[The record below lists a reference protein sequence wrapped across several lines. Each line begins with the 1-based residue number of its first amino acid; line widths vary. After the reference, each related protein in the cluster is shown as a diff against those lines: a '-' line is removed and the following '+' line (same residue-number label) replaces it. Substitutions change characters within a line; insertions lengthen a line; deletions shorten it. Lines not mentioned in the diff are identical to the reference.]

1 MAEISL
7 DAQGAVQGS
16 ISGGVRQAA
25 QDRAKAD
32 AQDWISGIEQ
42 SNLTPRYYLT
52 IALLVLQEM
61 FEFYDFFLV
70 GYLVSVLAPG
80 WHLTY
85 GQSAVMLLSSGVGA
99 IAGSLAGGLLADRVG
114 RKKMI
119 WGGGL
124 IFSLGAAGC
133 ALIPD
138 GAWILFSIL
147 RFVVGFGSIAAVTA
161 QNPLVVEMTPT
172 RYRTFVSSMMVAP
185 VALGTMFA
193 AMISASLLPVIGWR
207 GVAAT
212 GAMPIVTSLLFAL
225 IAPESVRWLLSRGRN
240 ADARREA
247 AKLLGVAEASITLP
261 NAVAPIRKPGSLS
274 ELFQDQQRFWWV
286 VVIWTGISTGTY
298 GVILWGPTILSQLLK
313 ITAHEAAHYFVYAS
327 VASIIGRVLF
337 SVLPLYIGRRRAAL
351 VGTFLS
357 VLVMLAIFA
366 FYREFIAGWSVFAL
380 LVIFGAAFY
389 SGSFSNMSPY
399 VVEVFPVSL
408 GARAF
413 GLAQAANGVGKILG
427 PVCLALIAGSNDV
440 VSPKATA
447 DAIAP
452 AFLFLAACEFA
463 ALIAIFAYRREP
475 HGKPMEIGQFTDA
488 NANRRRDARH
498 PRSDFRR
505 RSGRPHRLAAAL
517 PARRTLAFG
526 RTPPEHGAD
535 AEGAR
540 HQCPHHGSVPA
551 MRHRHRGQGRRI
563 AGRAVGVDRLDRNPC
578 RQGDR
583 APRARSRHRKEHGGD
598 AGQKLSVCPG

>member
-1 MAEISL
+1 MTAAFGHPGEDMADVTL
-7 DAQGAVQGS
+7 DAHGVVPGVLQGNVQQGA
-16 ISGGVRQAA
+16 QAPNS
-25 QDRAKAD
+25 D
-32 AQDWISGIEQ
+32 AQDWLSSIEK
-42 SNLTPRYYLT
+42 SRLTPRYYAT
-52 IALLVLQEM
+52 IGLMVAQEM

-99 IAGSLAGGLLADRVG
+99 IAGSLLGGRIADRIG
-114 RKKMI
+114 RKKII
-119 WGGGL
+119 WAGGL

-138 GAWILFSIL
+138 GAWILFSML

-161 QNPLVVEMTPT
+161 QNPLVVEITPT
-172 RYRTFVSSMMVAP
+172 RYRTFVSSMMVVP
-185 VALGTMFA
+185 VALGTLFA

-212 GAMPIVTSLLFAL
+212 GALPIVTSLLIMW

-247 AKLLGVAEASITLP
+247 AKLLGVAENSITLP
-261 NAVAPIRKPGSLS
+261 NALPPEKKSGSLL
-274 ELFQDQQRFWWV
+274 ELLQDQKRFWWV

-327 VASIIGRVLF
+327 IFSMLGRVLF
-337 SVLPLYIGRRRAAL
+337 SVLPLYLGRRGAAL
-351 VGTFLS
+351 VGTFAS
-357 VLVMLAIFA
+357 VLVMLAIVA
-366 FYREFIAGWSVFAL
+366 FYRDFIAGWSVFAL

-389 SGSFSNMSPY
+389 SGCFSNMSPY

-413 GLAQAANGVGKILG
+413 GLAQAANGIGKILG
-427 PVCLALIAGSNDV
+427 PVCLALIAGSGDV

-452 AFLFLAACEFA
+452 AFLFLAACELA
-463 ALIAIFAYRREP
+463 ALMAIIAYRKEP
-475 HGKPMEIGQFTDA
+475 HGKPMDIG
-488 NANRRRDARH
+488 
-498 PRSDFRR
+498 
-505 RSGRPHRLAAAL
+505 
-517 PARRTLAFG
+517 
-526 RTPPEHGAD
+526 
-535 AEGAR
+535 
-540 HQCPHHGSVPA
+540 
-551 MRHRHRGQGRRI
+551 
-563 AGRAVGVDRLDRNPC
+563 
-578 RQGDR
+578 
-583 APRARSRHRKEHGGD
+583 
-598 AGQKLSVCPG
+598 

>member
-1 MAEISL
+1 MADVSL

-16 ISGGVRQAA
+16 IPDSIQ
-25 QDRAKAD
+25 RAGQGHPTGD
-32 AQDWISGIEQ
+32 AQDWLSGIEK
-42 SNLTPRYYLT
+42 SKLTPRYYLT
-52 IALLVLQEM
+52 IGLLVLQEM

-85 GQSAVMLLSSGVGA
+85 GQGAMMLLSSGVGA
-99 IAGSLAGGLLADRVG
+99 IFGSLVGGRLADTIG

-119 WGGGL
+119 WGGGM

-138 GAWILFSIL
+138 GAWILFSML
-147 RFVVGFGSIAAVTA
+147 RFVVGFGSIAAVSA
-161 QNPLVVEMTPT
+161 QNPLVVEITPT
-172 RYRTFVSSMMVAP
+172 RYRTFVSSMMVVP

-193 AMISASLLPVIGWR
+193 AMVSASLLPVIGWR

-212 GAMPIVTSLLFAL
+212 GAMPIITSLLIAW

-247 AKLLGVAEASITLP
+247 AKLLGVPEASVALP
-261 NAVAPIRKPGSLS
+261 TAIEPAKKPASLS
-274 ELFQDQQRFWWV
+274 ELFQDQGRFWWV

-313 ITAHEAAHYFVYAS
+313 ITAHEAAQYFVYAS
-327 VASIIGRVLF
+327 IASILGRVLF
-337 SVLPLYIGRRRAAL
+337 SFLPLYIGRRRAAL
-351 VGTFLS
+351 VGTFIS

-366 FYREFIAGWSVFAL
+366 FYREFTAGWSVFAL

-389 SGSFSNMSPY
+389 SGSFSNMTPY
-399 VVEVFPVSL
+399 VVEVFPVPL
-408 GARAF
+408 GGRAF

-475 HGKPMEIGQFTDA
+475 HGKPMDLG
-488 NANRRRDARH
+488 
-498 PRSDFRR
+498 
-505 RSGRPHRLAAAL
+505 
-517 PARRTLAFG
+517 
-526 RTPPEHGAD
+526 
-535 AEGAR
+535 
-540 HQCPHHGSVPA
+540 
-551 MRHRHRGQGRRI
+551 
-563 AGRAVGVDRLDRNPC
+563 
-578 RQGDR
+578 
-583 APRARSRHRKEHGGD
+583 
-598 AGQKLSVCPG
+598 

>member
-1 MAEISL
+1 MADISL
-7 DAQGAVQGS
+7 DAQGVVQGGGVAGAVQ
-16 ISGGVRQAA
+16 AA
-25 QDRAKAD
+25 NPAQSKGN
-32 AQDWISGIEQ
+32 AQDWISAIEK

-52 IALLVLQEM
+52 IGLLVLQEM

-70 GYLVSVLAPG
+70 GYLVSVLAPN

-85 GQSAVMLLSSGVGA
+85 GQSAMMLLSSGVGA
-99 IAGSLAGGLLADRVG
+99 IAGSLVGGMLADAFG

-138 GAWILFSIL
+138 GSWVLFSIL
-147 RFVVGFGSIAAVTA
+147 RFVVGFGSIAAVSA
-161 QNPLVVEMTPT
+161 QNPLIVEITPT

-207 GVAAT
+207 GVAFT
-212 GAMPIVTSLLFAL
+212 GAMPIVTSLLIAL

-247 AKLLGVAEASITLP
+247 AKLLGVSQSSVTLP
-261 NAVAPIRKPGSLS
+261 NAVETDKKPGSLS
-274 ELFQDQQRFWWV
+274 ELFQDQKRFWWV

-327 VASIIGRVLF
+327 IASFLGRILF
-337 SVLPLYIGRRRAAL
+337 SVLPLYIGRRGAAL
-351 VGTFLS
+351 TGTFIS
-357 VLVMLAIFA
+357 VLVMLAIVGFHH
-366 FYREFIAGWSVFAL
+366 EFIAGWSVFAL

-408 GARAF
+408 GGRAF

-475 HGKPMEIGQFTDA
+475 HGKPMDIG
-488 NANRRRDARH
+488 
-498 PRSDFRR
+498 
-505 RSGRPHRLAAAL
+505 
-517 PARRTLAFG
+517 
-526 RTPPEHGAD
+526 
-535 AEGAR
+535 
-540 HQCPHHGSVPA
+540 
-551 MRHRHRGQGRRI
+551 
-563 AGRAVGVDRLDRNPC
+563 
-578 RQGDR
+578 
-583 APRARSRHRKEHGGD
+583 
-598 AGQKLSVCPG
+598 

>member
-1 MAEISL
+1 MADVSL

-16 ISGGVRQAA
+16 IAGRNRQAA
-25 QDRAKAD
+25 QDHPKGD
-32 AQDWISGIEQ
+32 AQDWISGIEK

-52 IALLVLQEM
+52 IGLLVLQEM

-99 IAGSLAGGLLADRVG
+99 IVGSLVGGLLADRVG

-138 GAWILFSIL
+138 GAWILFSVL
-147 RFVVGFGSIAAVTA
+147 RFVVGFGSIAAVSA
-161 QNPLVVEMTPT
+161 QGPLVVEMTPT

-212 GAMPIVTSLLFAL
+212 GAMPIVTSLLIAW

-247 AKLLGVAEASITLP
+247 AKLLGVPETSVTLP
-261 NAVAPIRKPGSLS
+261 NAIEPIRKPGSLS
-274 ELFQDQQRFWWV
+274 ELFQDQKRFWWV

-327 VASIIGRVLF
+327 IASIIGRVLF

-351 VGTFLS
+351 VGTFIS

-447 DAIAP
+447 DAVAP

-463 ALIAIFAYRREP
+463 ALIAIFAFRREP
-475 HGKPMEIGQFTDA
+475 HGKPMDIG
-488 NANRRRDARH
+488 
-498 PRSDFRR
+498 
-505 RSGRPHRLAAAL
+505 
-517 PARRTLAFG
+517 
-526 RTPPEHGAD
+526 
-535 AEGAR
+535 
-540 HQCPHHGSVPA
+540 
-551 MRHRHRGQGRRI
+551 
-563 AGRAVGVDRLDRNPC
+563 
-578 RQGDR
+578 
-583 APRARSRHRKEHGGD
+583 
-598 AGQKLSVCPG
+598 

>member
-1 MAEISL
+1 MAEVSL
-7 DAQGAVQGS
+7 DAQGAVP
-16 ISGGVRQAA
+16 GGIAGGIRQPA
-25 QDRAKAD
+25 QDRSTGD

-85 GQSAVMLLSSGVGA
+85 GQSAMMLLSSGVGA
-99 IAGSLAGGLLADRVG
+99 IAGSLVGGQLADMVG
-114 RKKMI
+114 RKKMV

-138 GAWILFSIL
+138 GSWVLFSAL
-147 RFVVGFGSIAAVTA
+147 RFVVGFGSIAAVSA
-161 QNPLVVEMTPT
+161 QGPLIVEMTPT
-172 RYRTFVSSMMVAP
+172 RHRTFISSLMVAP

-212 GAMPIVTSLLFAL
+212 GALPIVTSLLFAL
-225 IAPESVRWLLSRGRN
+225 ISPESVRWLLSRGRN

-247 AKLLGVAEASITLP
+247 AKLLGVPQASITLP
-261 NAVAPIRKPGSLS
+261 NAVATLRSPGSLR
-274 ELFQDQQRFWWV
+274 ELLQDQKRFWWV

-327 VASIIGRVLF
+327 IASFIGRLLF
-337 SVLPLYIGRRRAAL
+337 SVLPLYVGRRNAAL
-351 VGTFLS
+351 VGTTVS
-357 VLVMLAIFA
+357 VLVMLAIVGFH
-366 FYREFIAGWSVFAL
+366 REVVAGWSVFAL

-389 SGSFSNMSPY
+389 SGSFANMSPY

-427 PVCLALIAGSNDV
+427 PVCMALIAGSNDV

-475 HGKPMEIGQFTDA
+475 HGKPIEIG
-488 NANRRRDARH
+488 
-498 PRSDFRR
+498 
-505 RSGRPHRLAAAL
+505 
-517 PARRTLAFG
+517 
-526 RTPPEHGAD
+526 
-535 AEGAR
+535 
-540 HQCPHHGSVPA
+540 
-551 MRHRHRGQGRRI
+551 
-563 AGRAVGVDRLDRNPC
+563 
-578 RQGDR
+578 
-583 APRARSRHRKEHGGD
+583 
-598 AGQKLSVCPG
+598 

>member
-1 MAEISL
+1 MAEVSL

-16 ISGGVRQAA
+16 ISGGIRQAA

-133 ALIPD
+133 AVIPD

-440 VSPKATA
+440 VSPKATT

-475 HGKPMEIGQFTDA
+475 HGKPMEIG
-488 NANRRRDARH
+488 
-498 PRSDFRR
+498 
-505 RSGRPHRLAAAL
+505 
-517 PARRTLAFG
+517 
-526 RTPPEHGAD
+526 
-535 AEGAR
+535 
-540 HQCPHHGSVPA
+540 
-551 MRHRHRGQGRRI
+551 
-563 AGRAVGVDRLDRNPC
+563 
-578 RQGDR
+578 
-583 APRARSRHRKEHGGD
+583 
-598 AGQKLSVCPG
+598 

>member
-1 MAEISL
+1 MTIQHYRNQKSGANFIADGPGTFEPLRMTAAVGRPGGEMAELSL
-7 DAQGAVQGS
+7 DVQGAVQG
-16 ISGGVRQAA
+16 GVAGRVQPATPGA
-25 QDRAKAD
+25 SKGD
-32 AQDWISGIEQ
+32 AQDWITGIEK

-52 IALLVLQEM
+52 IGLLVLQEM
-61 FEFYDFFLV
+61 FEYYDFFLV

-85 GQSAVMLLSSGVGA
+85 GQSAIMLLSSGVGA
-99 IAGSLAGGLLADRVG
+99 IVGSLVGGMLADAVG
-114 RKKMI
+114 RKKMV

-147 RFVVGFGSIAAVTA
+147 RFVVGFGSIAAVSA
-161 QNPLVVEMTPT
+161 QGPLIVEITPT
-172 RYRTFVSSMMVAP
+172 RYRTFVSSMMVTP

-212 GAMPIVTSLLFAL
+212 GAIPIVTSLLIAW
-225 IAPESVRWLLSRGRN
+225 IAPESVRWLLSRGRS

-247 AKLLGVAEASITLP
+247 AKLLGVPENCVTLP
-261 NAVAPIRKPGSLS
+261 NAIEPTRKPGSLS
-274 ELFQDQQRFWWV
+274 ELFRDQKRFWWV

-313 ITAHEAAHYFVYAS
+313 ITAHEAAQYFVYAS
-327 VASIIGRVLF
+327 IASILGRVLF
-337 SVLPLYIGRRRAAL
+337 SFLPLYIGRRRAAL
-351 VGTFLS
+351 VGTFIS

-389 SGSFSNMSPY
+389 SGSFSNMTPY
-399 VVEVFPVSL
+399 VVEVFPVPL

-427 PVCLALIAGSNDV
+427 PVCLALIAGSSDV

-475 HGKPMEIGQFTDA
+475 HGKPMDLG
-488 NANRRRDARH
+488 
-498 PRSDFRR
+498 
-505 RSGRPHRLAAAL
+505 
-517 PARRTLAFG
+517 
-526 RTPPEHGAD
+526 
-535 AEGAR
+535 
-540 HQCPHHGSVPA
+540 
-551 MRHRHRGQGRRI
+551 
-563 AGRAVGVDRLDRNPC
+563 
-578 RQGDR
+578 
-583 APRARSRHRKEHGGD
+583 
-598 AGQKLSVCPG
+598 

>member
-1 MAEISL
+1 MADISL
-7 DAQGAVQGS
+7 DAQGAVQG
-16 ISGGVRQAA
+16 GAPGKTAA
-25 QDRAKAD
+25 PDHSRGD
-32 AQDWISGIEQ
+32 AQDWLSGIEK

-85 GQSAVMLLSSGVGA
+85 GQSAMMLLSSGVGA
-99 IAGSLAGGLLADRVG
+99 IAGSLIGGQIADKIG
-114 RKKMI
+114 RKKII
-119 WGGGL
+119 WGGGV

-147 RFVVGFGSIAAVTA
+147 RFVVGFGSIAAVSA
-161 QNPLVVEMTPT
+161 RNPLVVEMTPT

-193 AMISASLLPVIGWR
+193 AIISASLLPVIGWR

-212 GAMPIVTSLLFAL
+212 GAMPIVTSLLIAW

-247 AKLLGVAEASITLP
+247 AKLLGVAETSVALPTAIPPASQPASFTALW
-261 NAVAPIRKPGSLS
+261 
-274 ELFQDQQRFWWV
+274 QDQTRFWWV
-286 VVIWTGISTGTY
+286 VVIWIGISTGTY
-298 GVILWGPTILSQLLK
+298 GVLLWGPTILSQLLK
-313 ITAHEAAHYFVYAS
+313 ITAHEAARYFVYAS
-327 VASIIGRVLF
+327 IASILGRVLF
-337 SVLPLYIGRRRAAL
+337 SFLPLYIGRRRAAL
-351 VGTFLS
+351 VGTFIS

-389 SGSFSNMSPY
+389 SGSFSNMTPY
-399 VVEVFPVSL
+399 VVEVFPVPL

-427 PVCLALIAGSNDV
+427 PVCLALIAGSSDV
-440 VSPKATA
+440 VSPKATT

-452 AFLFLAACEFA
+452 AFLFLAACELA
-463 ALIAIFAYRREP
+463 ALIAIYAYRREP
-475 HGKPMEIGQFTDA
+475 HGKPMDLG
-488 NANRRRDARH
+488 
-498 PRSDFRR
+498 
-505 RSGRPHRLAAAL
+505 
-517 PARRTLAFG
+517 
-526 RTPPEHGAD
+526 
-535 AEGAR
+535 
-540 HQCPHHGSVPA
+540 
-551 MRHRHRGQGRRI
+551 
-563 AGRAVGVDRLDRNPC
+563 
-578 RQGDR
+578 
-583 APRARSRHRKEHGGD
+583 
-598 AGQKLSVCPG
+598 

>member
-1 MAEISL
+1 MADISL
-7 DAQGAVQGS
+7 DAQGAVQT
-16 ISGGVRQAA
+16 GVADGIHGAGQNYP
-25 QDRAKAD
+25 KGD
-32 AQDWISGIEQ
+32 AQDWISSIEK
-42 SNLTPRYYLT
+42 SGLSRRYYLT
-52 IALLVLQEM
+52 MGLLVFQEM

-85 GQSAVMLLSSGVGA
+85 GQGAIMLLSSGVGA
-99 IAGSLAGGLLADRVG
+99 IVGSLVGGRMADALG

-138 GAWILFSIL
+138 GAWILFSML
-147 RFVVGFGSIAAVTA
+147 RFVVGFGSIAAVSA
-161 QNPLVVEMTPT
+161 QNPLVVEITPT
-172 RYRTFVSSMMVAP
+172 RYRTFVSSMMVVP

-212 GAMPIVTSLLFAL
+212 GAMPIVTSLLIAW

-247 AKLLGVAEASITLP
+247 AKLLGVPETSVALP
-261 NAVAPIRKPGSLS
+261 NASEPSKKPASLS
-274 ELFQDQQRFWWV
+274 ELFQDQKRFWWV
-286 VVIWTGISTGTY
+286 VVIWIGISTGTY
-298 GVILWGPTILSQLLK
+298 GVQLWGPTILSQLLK
-313 ITAHEAAHYFVYAS
+313 ITAHEAARYFVYVS
-327 VASIIGRVLF
+327 IASILGRVLF
-337 SVLPLYIGRRRAAL
+337 SFLPLYIGRRRSAL
-351 VGTFLS
+351 VGTFIS

-380 LVIFGAAFY
+380 LLVFGAAFY
-389 SGSFSNMSPY
+389 SGAFSNMTPY

-413 GLAQAANGVGKILG
+413 GLAQAANGIGKILG
-427 PVCLALIAGSNDV
+427 PVCLALIAGSSDV

-447 DAIAP
+447 DAVAP

-463 ALIAIFAYRREP
+463 ALIAIFVFRREP
-475 HGKPMEIGQFTDA
+475 HGKPMDIG
-488 NANRRRDARH
+488 
-498 PRSDFRR
+498 
-505 RSGRPHRLAAAL
+505 
-517 PARRTLAFG
+517 
-526 RTPPEHGAD
+526 
-535 AEGAR
+535 
-540 HQCPHHGSVPA
+540 
-551 MRHRHRGQGRRI
+551 
-563 AGRAVGVDRLDRNPC
+563 
-578 RQGDR
+578 
-583 APRARSRHRKEHGGD
+583 
-598 AGQKLSVCPG
+598 

>member
-1 MAEISL
+1 MADVSL

-16 ISGGVRQAA
+16 VQGRFQRSAQEHQKEHQRSAA
-25 QDRAKAD
+25 QD
-32 AQDWISGIEQ
+32 WLSSIEK
-42 SNLTPRYYLT
+42 SKLTPRYYLT

-85 GQSAVMLLSSGVGA
+85 GQSAMMLLASGVGA
-99 IAGSLAGGLLADRVG
+99 VVGSLIGGQIADIIG
-114 RKKMI
+114 RKKII
-119 WGGGL
+119 WSGGL

-138 GAWILFSIL
+138 GSWIMFSML
-147 RFVVGFGSIAAVTA
+147 RFVVGFGSMAAISA
-161 QNPLVVEMTPT
+161 QNPLVVEITPT
-172 RYRTFVSSMMVAP
+172 RYRTFVSSMMVVP

-193 AMISASLLPVIGWR
+193 AMTAANLLPLIGWR

-212 GAMPIVTSLLFAL
+212 GAMPIVTSFLIAL

-247 AKLLGVAEASITLP
+247 AKLLGVPESSITLP
-261 NAVAPIRKPGSLS
+261 NAMEPVRKSGSIA
-274 ELFQDQQRFWWV
+274 ELLQDQVRFWWV
-286 VVIWTGISTGTY
+286 VVIWIGISTGTY

-313 ITAHEAAHYFVYAS
+313 ISAHEAAHYFVF
-327 VASIIGRVLF
+327 ASIASMVGRVLF
-337 SVLPLYIGRRRAAL
+337 SVLPLYIGRRGAAL
-351 VGTFLS
+351 VGTFIS
-357 VLVMLAIFA
+357 ALVMLAIFA

-413 GLAQAANGVGKILG
+413 GLAQAANGIGKILG

-452 AFLFLAACEFA
+452 AFLFLAACEIA
-463 ALIAIFAYRREP
+463 ALIAIVIYRKEP
-475 HGKPMEIGQFTDA
+475 HGKPME
-488 NANRRRDARH
+488 
-498 PRSDFRR
+498 
-505 RSGRPHRLAAAL
+505 L
-517 PARRTLAFG
+517 
-526 RTPPEHGAD
+526 E
-535 AEGAR
+535 
-540 HQCPHHGSVPA
+540 
-551 MRHRHRGQGRRI
+551 
-563 AGRAVGVDRLDRNPC
+563 
-578 RQGDR
+578 
-583 APRARSRHRKEHGGD
+583 
-598 AGQKLSVCPG
+598 

>member
-1 MAEISL
+1 MADVTL
-7 DAQGAVQGS
+7 DVHGVVQGVVQGNVQQGAQTPNS
-16 ISGGVRQAA
+16 
-25 QDRAKAD
+25 D
-32 AQDWISGIEQ
+32 AQDWLSSIEK
-42 SNLTPRYYLT
+42 SRLTPRYYAT
-52 IALLVLQEM
+52 IGLMVAQEM

-99 IAGSLAGGLLADRVG
+99 IAGSLLGGRIADRIG
-114 RKKMI
+114 RKKII
-119 WGGGL
+119 WAGGL

-138 GAWILFSIL
+138 GSWILFSML

-161 QNPLVVEMTPT
+161 QNPLVVEITPT
-172 RYRTFVSSMMVAP
+172 RYRTFVSSMMVVP
-185 VALGTMFA
+185 VALGTLFA

-212 GAMPIVTSLLFAL
+212 GALPIVTSLLIMW

-247 AKLLGVAEASITLP
+247 AKLLGVAENSITLP
-261 NAVAPIRKPGSLS
+261 NALPPEKKSGSLL
-274 ELFQDQQRFWWV
+274 ELLQDQKRFWWV

-327 VASIIGRVLF
+327 IFSMLGRVLF
-337 SVLPLYIGRRRAAL
+337 SVLPLYLGRRGAAL
-351 VGTFLS
+351 VGTFAS
-357 VLVMLAIFA
+357 VLVMLAIVA

-389 SGSFSNMSPY
+389 SGCFSNMSPY

-413 GLAQAANGVGKILG
+413 GLAQAANGIGKILG
-427 PVCLALIAGSNDV
+427 PVCLALIAGSGDV

-463 ALIAIFAYRREP
+463 ALIAIIAYRKEP
-475 HGKPMEIGQFTDA
+475 HGQPMDIG
-488 NANRRRDARH
+488 
-498 PRSDFRR
+498 
-505 RSGRPHRLAAAL
+505 
-517 PARRTLAFG
+517 
-526 RTPPEHGAD
+526 
-535 AEGAR
+535 
-540 HQCPHHGSVPA
+540 
-551 MRHRHRGQGRRI
+551 
-563 AGRAVGVDRLDRNPC
+563 
-578 RQGDR
+578 
-583 APRARSRHRKEHGGD
+583 
-598 AGQKLSVCPG
+598 